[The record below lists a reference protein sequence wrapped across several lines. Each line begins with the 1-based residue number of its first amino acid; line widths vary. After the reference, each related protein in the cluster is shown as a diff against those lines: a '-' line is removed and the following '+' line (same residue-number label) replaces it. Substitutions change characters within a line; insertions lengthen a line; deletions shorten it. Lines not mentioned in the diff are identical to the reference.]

1 MIQTKMLA
9 QLCAQAE
16 ARGCDLITL
25 RALIEEACE
34 TGAARALGRLGLE
47 DVSAAKDM
55 AELREL
61 LSAWRDAKKSARK
74 AVIGWVMRGC
84 LVLLLLGLAVKLGL
98 AELVLK

>member
-16 ARGCDLITL
+16 ARGC
-25 RALIEEACE
+25 
-34 TGAARALGRLGLE
+34 
-47 DVSAAKDM
+47 
-55 AELREL
+55 
-61 LSAWRDAKKSARK
+61 DAKKSARK